1 MHRILVMIAAQA
13 VSTCAATVSVKN
25 MENWDGRRLKGNG
38 NHGSLQSLQW
48 LPGVCAVTEFSSRMA
63 VCRTDKSG
71 AWHMMPTADEGAGRR
86 GCAKRCRL
94 CRNCRFVSYSMVD
107 NDCSWYADCNL
118 RALGDSPSD
127 HHSAQVKSG
136 ARISELTRPHR
147 SRRRGQPP
155 HAPPTALMI
164 YHIAKTGGTAL
175 GSLLNGHG
183 WNARKLE
190 LQQQGRQLLLPLV
203 LPDGMHGCFFALFPV
218 LFPEHAQAPAAC
230 AATWRRSGYT
240 GSGQPAWQQHAIAVE
255 YHTTLGKAA
264 FFATLEPKLPQLRLL
279 YAGHSGTILTTIT
292 VRSPRAIVRS
302 TYKMWPPRVPA
313 ETAQGAAATAAGG
326 FSMELNG
333 KQLVVLPF
341 GYYLQQ
347 RPFARTSALTN
358 QLLAASGLKAGECA
372 DGNATNSSELE
383 LARRRLRSF
392 DEVGVT
398 ECTRRYYRRLGA
410 RLGWSNLVD
419 ESIMNATEAREHN
432 DWYKPVGKEITQTT
446 TKGLRPWVEA
456 QADLDLEP
464 QAEAA
469 LERAVSCDAA
479 VFADGLWLGGLLMP
493 TVGARAEEGDERAW
507 LAAAQLREPP
517 CAAA

>member
-1 MHRILVMIAAQA
+1 
-13 VSTCAATVSVKN
+13 
-25 MENWDGRRLKGNG
+25 
-38 NHGSLQSLQW
+38 
-48 LPGVCAVTEFSSRMA
+48 MA
-63 VCRTDKSG
+63 VCSTDKSG
-71 AWHMMPTADEGAGRR
+71 AWHMLPTDDEAAGQR
-86 GCAKRCRL
+86 GCAKRCTR
-94 CRNCRFVSYSMVD
+94 CRNCRFVSYSMMD

-118 RALGDSPSD
+118 RALGDSPSG
-127 HHSAQVKSG
+127 HHSAQVNSG
-136 ARISELTRPHR
+136 AGSELTRPPR

-155 HAPPTALMI
+155 HPPPTALMI

-203 LPDGMHGCFFALFPV
+203 LPDGMHDCFFALFPA

-255 YHTTLGKAA
+255 YHTTLSKAA

-292 VRSPRAIVRS
+292 VRSPCAIVRS

-313 ETAQGAAATAAGG
+313 ETAQGTAATAAGG

-372 DGNATNSSELE
+372 DSNATSSSELE
-383 LARRRLRSF
+383 LARWRLRSF

-479 VFADGLWLGGLLMP
+479 VFADSLWLGGLLMP

-507 LAAAQLREPP
+507 LTAAQLREPP
-517 CAAA
+517 CAAE